1 MDNRLRCTLFAF
13 ATLAAAASAGRTA
26 QAAPPVDFQRE
37 IQPIFAEHCAECHG
51 VDEAKRKSG
60 LRIDQRESALKGGE
74 SGTPAI
80 VPGQPDKSE
89 LVARITSTD
98 AEEVMPPPRHNK
110 PLSAKQIAALQ
121 QWVREG
127 AKYESHWAFAAP
139 QKAKLP
145 DVGTAQPVDA
155 FVTARLK
162 EKNLS
167 LSPSAPVAALCRRL
181 YLDLI
186 GLPPSPQ

>member
-60 LRIDQRESALKGGE
+60 LRFDVRESALKGGE

-89 LVARITSTD
+89 LVARITSPD
-98 AEEVMPPPRHNK
+98 ADVLMPPPRHNK
-110 PLSAKQIAALQ
+110 PLSPKQIDTLQ
-121 QWVREG
+121 QWIKDG
-127 AKYESHWAFAAP
+127 AKYESHWAFTAP
-139 QKAKLP
+139 RKATLP
-145 DVGTAQPVDA
+145 DVGTVQ
-155 FVTARLK
+155 
-162 EKNLS
+162 
-167 LSPSAPVAALCRRL
+167 PVAA
-181 YLDLI
+181 
-186 GLPPSPQ
+186 